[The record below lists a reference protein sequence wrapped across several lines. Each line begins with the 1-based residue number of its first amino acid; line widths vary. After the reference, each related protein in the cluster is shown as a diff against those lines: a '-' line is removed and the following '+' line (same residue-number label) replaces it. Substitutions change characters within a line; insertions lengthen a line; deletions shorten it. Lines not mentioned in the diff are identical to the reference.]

1 MFCPS
6 CGGEYREGFTTCAD
20 CEVPLVESLPAGE
33 LPSRGRRQRSGLE
46 RLAERSEELG
56 PALRE
61 TVAPWRPWVRVLM
74 VWLLLFSL
82 VQAWASLR
90 DLRTY
95 LPLDLLVQTKAAI
108 ILRCLLVSLLP
119 LACVLGILKRARWA
133 RLACL
138 IYLPLAAIGE
148 VFIIWY
154 LWKAYSASTSLIVES
169 PLPQL
174 LPLLIGHL
182 LVVIVNA
189 IFFFLIQTRGFE
201 EAPRLAELDYS
212 SASIS

>member
-20 CEVPLVESLPAGE
+20 CEVPLVESLPPGE

-82 VQAWASLR
+82 VQGWASLH
-90 DLRTY
+90 DLRTF
-95 LPLDLLVQTKAAI
+95 LPFDLVIETKVGL
-108 ILRCLLVSLLP
+108 ILRSLLVSLLP
-119 LACVLGILKRARWA
+119 IACVLGILRRARWA

-138 IYLPLAAIGE
+138 IYLPVAALGE
-148 VFIIWY
+148 VYIIWY
-154 LWKAYSASTSLIVES
+154 LWRMYSASSSLIVES

-189 IFFFLIQTRGFE
+189 IFFFLIQARGFE
-201 EAPRLAELDYS
+201 EAPRLAEPAYS
-212 SASIS
+212 SVSIS